1 MPHSVDG
8 QSAVKVG
15 GSWKIKLA
23 FLSGISVGDN
33 NQKTLASTLETW
45 GSMFV
50 GLTRQYENARKIIF
64 IKYSTNLYEA
74 Y

>member
-8 QSAVKVG
+8 QSALKVG

-23 FLSGISVGDN
+23 FLSGIPMGDN
-33 NQKTLASTLETW
+33 NQKTSLGSTQEIW

-50 GLTRQYENARKIIF
+50 GLTRKYE
-64 IKYSTNLYEA
+64 KYNENNLY
-74 Y
+74 